1 MDVLR
6 LNEEGA
12 GSGDLLPAG
21 SQPPWGAL
29 MEGDGIL
36 RAGRGG
42 EVSVTSESNQGQCFP
57 STIFEKYIK
66 CEQDRPKPAAP
77 SVLGMPPTL
86 TPIPSIL
93 LFINSSPS
101 AFKHV
106 HVSPMLKIHEI
117 PCQLVS
123 APAPSSSL
131 SPGWSNLEVAQL
143 FPGPHLS
150 PLLRLPPYG
159 LCLLPAASQNCS
171 SEKPEGSP
179 QGLIL
184 RQPQAH

>member
-1 MDVLR
+1 
-6 LNEEGA
+6 
-12 GSGDLLPAG
+12 
-21 SQPPWGAL
+21 

-36 RAGRGG
+36 RAGRGE

-57 STIFEKYIK
+57 SAIFEKYIK
-66 CEQDRPKPAAP
+66 CEQDRPKPATP
-77 SVLGMPPTL
+77 SVLGMPRL

-93 LFINSSPS
+93 LSINSSPS
-101 AFKHV
+101 ACKHV
-106 HVSPMLKIHEI
+106 HVSPMLKIHGI

-143 FPGPHLS
+143 FPGPYLS
-150 PLLRLPPYG
+150 SLLRLPPYSLG
-159 LCLLPAASQNCS
+159 PLPATAKNCS
-171 SEKPEGSP
+171 VEKPEGIAQS
-179 QGLIL
+179 LIF